1 MLWKDSGDGER
12 REKKKDQGNRLV
24 KKKHRKGS
32 EVTTV
37 LGRKKHNNFILLL
50 VTVITVSLFGVGSL
64 FLTDAFPAS
73 ADEEVLVWPAGPALT
88 GDGAILMDADTGSI
102 LYEKNIYDR
111 FYPASTTKI
120 LTTLVALEN
129 ADLSEIVTVSYAADN
144 YVSKTSSRMGLVEG
158 EQVTLEQA
166 LYGIMLESGNEATY
180 AVGEHVGGSIARF
193 IKMMNWKAQSLGC
206 TRSHFA
212 NSHGLHDDD
221 HYTCPYDLA
230 LISRAAYGNEDFMKI
245 TGTATFAMPTTN
257 KNPEKLLTNHHWFL
271 NGTQKYDY
279 CIGGKTGATNQA
291 GYALVTYARKDGKTL
306 ISVVMHAPTWNDV
319 YADSRKLLEFGFDN
333 FNVYKMT
340 QAGDSTTAGGV
351 EESLPSMFDSEN
363 KFDEDRR
370 ELLSTGT
377 EGIIILPS
385 YALPSDTR
393 REVILEPGTE
403 IGHGDN
409 VIGHVTYT
417 YGERVVGSADI
428 VYYLEDD
435 PMTQEKYNKEWPRFL
450 IPPEEAFMDLSS
462 RTRIWPEELQSAR
475 KEKPMELRPL
485 MYGALIAAVI
495 LFIGAVT
502 IIIVRKRRL

>member
-1 MLWKDSGDGER
+1 MT
-12 REKKKDQGNRLV
+12 
-24 KKKHRKGS
+24 GS
-32 EVTTV
+32 IAFLRTPVVT
-37 LGRKKHNNFILLL
+37 
-50 VTVITVSLFGVGSL
+50 
-64 FLTDAFPAS
+64 A
-73 ADEEVLVWPAGPALT
+73 ADEEILAWPTGPSLT

-129 ADLSEIVTVSYAADN
+129 GDLSDIVTVSYAADN

-180 AVGEHVGGSIARF
+180 AVGEHIGGSIARF
-193 IKMMNWKAQSLGC
+193 IKMMNWKAESLGC
-206 TRSHFA
+206 ERSHFA

-230 LISRAAYGNEDFMKI
+230 LISRAAYGNEEFMKI
-245 TGTATFAMPTTN
+245 TGTATFAMPATN
-257 KNPEKLLTNHHWFL
+257 KNPEKMLTNHHWFI
-271 NGTQKYDY
+271 NGTQKYDR

-319 YADSRKLLEFGFDN
+319 YADSKKLLEFGFDN

-340 QAGDSTTAGGV
+340 QAGDSTTASGALKT
-351 EESLPSMFDSEN
+351 LPSMFDSSDN

-393 REVILEPGTE
+393 REVILEPGRE

-417 YGERVVGSADI
+417 YGDRVVGSADI

-435 PMTQEKYNKEWPRFL
+435 PMTQEKYNRDWPRFL
-450 IPPEEAFMDLSS
+450 IPIEEAFDDLAS
-462 RTRIWPEELQSAR
+462 RSRIWPEELSEAR
-475 KEKPMELRPL
+475 RDKPVELRPL
-485 MYGALIAAVI
+485 MYGAMIMAAI
-495 LFIGAVT
+495 LLLGAVT

>member
-1 MLWKDSGDGER
+1 MKI
-12 REKKKDQGNRLV
+12 
-24 KKKHRKGS
+24 
-32 EVTTV
+32 
-37 LGRKKHNNFILLL
+37 RKKEKRMNVRSRNNRITGYIVTAVAAIILCVFMFPGNAL
-50 VTVITVSLFGVGSL
+50 
-64 FLTDAFPAS
+64 PAS
-73 ADEEVLVWPAGPALT
+73 ADETDLPWPEGPKLS

-102 LYEKNIYDR
+102 LYEKNIYEKY
-111 FYPASTTKI
+111 YPASTTKV

-129 ADLSEIVTVSYAADN
+129 ADLNEIVTVSYAADN

-180 AVGEHVGGSIARF
+180 AVGEHVGGTIARF

-206 TRSHFA
+206 ERSHFA

-230 LISRAAYGNEDFMKI
+230 LISRAAYANEEFMKI
-245 TGTATFAMPTTN
+245 TGTATYAMPATN
-257 KNPEKLLTNHHWFL
+257 KNPEKLLTNHHWFI
-271 NGTQKYDY
+271 NGTQKYDR

-319 YADSRKLLEFGFDN
+319 YADSRTLLEFGFDN
-333 FNVYKMT
+333 FNVYSMN
-340 QAGDSTTAGGV
+340 QAGDSTTAGEV
-351 EESLPSMFDSEN
+351 LRQLPSMFNSEN

-370 ELLSTGT
+370 DLLSTGT

-393 REVILEPGTE
+393 REVVLEPGRE

-409 VIGHVTYT
+409 IIGHVTYT

-435 PMTQEKYNKEWPRFL
+435 PMTEEKYNKDWPRFL
-450 IPPEEAFMDLSS
+450 IPPEEAFTDLAS
-462 RTRIWPEELQSAR
+462 RTRIWPEDISEAR
-475 KEKPMELRPL
+475 REKPVELRPL
-485 MYGALIAAVI
+485 IYGALIMAVI
-495 LFIGAVT
+495 LLIGAIT
-502 IIIVRKRRL
+502 IIVVRKRRL

>member
-1 MLWKDSGDGER
+1 MLWIDSGDGENGKR
-12 REKKKDQGNRLV
+12 IK
-24 KKKHRKGS
+24 
-32 EVTTV
+32 
-37 LGRKKHNNFILLL
+37 RKKRMSNRRSNNRIIKYFVAAMVAAVLC
-50 VTVITVSLFGVGSL
+50 VSLFVG
-64 FLTDAFPAS
+64 DAVPAS
-73 ADEEVLVWPAGPALT
+73 ADEEILAWPAGPNLT
-88 GDGAILMDADTGSI
+88 GDGAILVDAETGSI
-102 LYEKNIYDR
+102 LYEKNIYER

-129 ADLSEIVTVSYAADN
+129 ADLNEIVTVSYAADN

-180 AVGEHVGGSIARF
+180 AVGEHVGGTIARF

-206 TRSHFA
+206 DRSHFA

-221 HYTCPYDLA
+221 HYTCPYDMA
-230 LISRAAYGNEDFMKI
+230 LIARAAYGNEEFMKI
-245 TGTATFAMPTTN
+245 TGAATFAMPATN

-271 NGTQKYDY
+271 NGTQKYDR

-340 QAGDSTTAGGV
+340 QAGDSTTAGGM
-351 EESLPSMFDSEN
+351 ESMLPSMFGSDN
-363 KFDEDRR
+363 KFHEDRR

-385 YALPSDTR
+385 YALPSDTK
-393 REVILEPGTE
+393 REVILEPGRE

-417 YGERVVGSADI
+417 YGDRVVGSADI

-435 PMTQEKYNKEWPRFL
+435 PMTQEKYNKDWPRFL
-450 IPPEEAFMDLSS
+450 IPPEEAFDNLSS
-462 RTRIWPEELQSAR
+462 RSRIWPEQLQDMR
-475 KEKPMELRPL
+475 KEKPVELRPL
-485 MYGALIAAVI
+485 MYGALIAAI
-495 LFIGAVT
+495 LLFIGAVT
-502 IIIVRKRRL
+502 IIVVRKRRL